1 MFLRG
6 AALVLTAGAL
16 WLASARTAHAP
27 TVDVIRRPTEVETAM
42 EIVFT
47 RADRQVRAELND
59 SRAAADLFK
68 QLPQD
73 LAFSDFNGAEKV
85 ATLQEPLST
94 MGMPDGYDPQ
104 VGDLA
109 WFEPQGVIVVFYN
122 DAPPFPGLFPLG
134 RLTDDVAPFAAQKN
148 DFTVRAARG

>member
-6 AALVLTAGAL
+6 VALALTTGAVWVAQAG
-16 WLASARTAHAP
+16 TAHAP
-27 TVDVIRRPTEVETAM
+27 TTPARPSEVEPTM

-47 RADRQVRAELND
+47 RADRQIRAELND
-59 SRAAADLFK
+59 SRAASDLFK

-73 LAFSDFNGAEKV
+73 LDFSDFNGAEKI
-85 ATLQEPLST
+85 ATLREPLST
-94 MGMPDGYDPQ
+94 AGMPDGYEPQ

-109 WFEPQGVIVVFYN
+109 WFEPNGVIVVFYGE
-122 DAPPFPGLFPLG
+122 APPFQGLFPLG
-134 RLTDDVAPFAAQKN
+134 RLVDDVDPFAAQKT